1 MPLSTIFQLYR
12 GGQFYWWRKPDNPE
26 KITDLS
32 YICMSL
38 TNFITL
44 PWGDSN
50 SQILCFKLTFQI
62 HCVYYNFDISIKQIG
77 KSRHC
82 GVQNFEYDFILVLR
96 KQPIRMLYTIYQ
108 VFWLDDFILLLKK
121 QPIRMLYTIYQVFWL
136 DDCGVRVWKSK
147 LLPVRP
153 GIYYCQIY
161 L

>member
-1 MPLSTIFQLYR
+1 MFQGIGSWCLTPLSTIFQLYR

-38 TNFITL
+38 TNFIT
-44 PWGDSN
+44 WGDSN

-77 KSRHC
+77 KSRRC
-82 GVQNFEYDFILVLR
+82 GVKNFEYDFILVLR

-108 VFWLDDFILLLKK
+108 VFWLDD
-121 QPIRMLYTIYQVFWL
+121 
-136 DDCGVRVWKSK
+136 CEVRVWNSK
-147 LLPVRP
+147 LLTVRP